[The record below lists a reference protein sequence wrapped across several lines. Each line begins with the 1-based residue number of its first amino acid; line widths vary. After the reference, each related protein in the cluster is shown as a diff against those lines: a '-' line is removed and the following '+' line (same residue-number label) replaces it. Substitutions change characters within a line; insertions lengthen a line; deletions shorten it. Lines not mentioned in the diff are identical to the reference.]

1 MELSGYGLNNQFQRV
16 IDPRRPRRNAPAL
29 DQYTPRLGRKY
40 SAKRPMR
47 TQRSAPDETEPDFTM
62 PERQAQDS
70 PHTQALLVIADS
82 PQTIDALL
90 SGLFS
95 VAVGAKLE
103 HFVIRGSGAGQPL
116 GILNADSAIPVNT
129 NTGDAFTWPDVA
141 NMTSR
146 FKTVGGSGVWLIH
159 PSVWPDILQM
169 EIGTAGASAWVANM
183 QASQGNS
190 INGYPIIMSEHSPQ
204 ANNAGDVILAD
215 LSAYL
220 LFRREALSIAFSDHY
235 GFVND
240 MGTWRFTARSDGKP
254 WLKNAI
260 TLADPTGSYTVSP
273 FVYHND

>member
-1 MELSGYGLNNQFQRV
+1 MGNTAFAAGVTADIAEEGG
-16 IDPRRPRRNAPAL
+16 AL
-29 DQYTPRLGRKY
+29 
-40 SAKRPMR
+40 
-47 TQRSAPDETEPDFTM
+47 DETEPDFTM
-62 PERQAQDS
+62 LEWRV
-70 PHTQALLVIADS
+70 HKIGGYTQASNEMIADS

-116 GILNADSAIPVNT
+116 GILNADSAVPVNT
-129 NTGDAFTWPDVA
+129 NTDGAFTWADVA